1 MKSIKKYSEFLHEN
15 ESEKIVGGKSSGMSL
30 LDIAKKHAYD
40 DASDST
46 SSKKI
51 DDMHSHLIKQLELGI
66 SVEMEHTNSEKVAR
80 EIAMDHLEENPDYYS
95 NLDKAGLI
103 D

>member
-1 MKSIKKYSEFLHEN
+1 MKSIKKYSEFLDEN

-40 DASDST
+40 DSSDST

-66 SVEMEHTNSEKVAR
+66 SVEMEHTNSEKVAL